1 MLACTYTATTFLTDP
16 VTLYYGLAFS
26 LGAAAGLSDLFSK
39 YPWTM
44 LRILRTVSGLFY
56 LFFNGMIAVLAYF
69 TANQFG
75 LRFGFS
81 ADAEVFR
88 VGLIAIF
95 AMAALRS
102 SVANV
107 RIGNQEVAAG
117 LAAFFEP
124 FTNRTVKEL
133 DRRITDSMI
142 AEVTPLIA
150 GLVYST
156 SKTYLLAVTM
166 ASLRTLTEAD
176 KKTLAKGV
184 ERIEEKEL
192 IDDPTRML
200 LLAILLVETVGLS
213 LFKTFAKNAKVALL
227 EQNIQ
232 AARDAEE
239 TLQRLR
245 TAKGLLEQ

>member
-1 MLACTYTATTFLTDP
+1 MNFLTD
-16 VTLYYGLAFS
+16 VTTFYYTLAFS

-39 YPWTM
+39 YPWT
-44 LRILRTVSGLFY
+44 LRRILWTVSGLFY
-56 LFFNGMIAVLAYF
+56 LFFNGIIAVLAYF
-69 TANQFG
+69 TANRFG
-75 LRFGFS
+75 ARFGFS
-81 ADAEVFR
+81 AEVEVFR

-124 FTNRTVKEL
+124 FTNRTVKEM
-133 DRRITDSMI
+133 DRRITDTMI
-142 AEVTPLIA
+142 EEVTPLIE

-166 ASLRTLTEAD
+166 ASLRTLSDAD

-213 LFKTFAKNAKVALL
+213 LFKTFAKNAKIALL
-227 EQNIQ
+227 AQNTQ

-239 TLQRLR
+239 NLRRLR
-245 TAKGLLEQ
+245 AAKGLLER